1 MIQALVQLIVRAFIG
16 LIGVAPVMLELRRV
30 IAGKAARESIVM
42 AIGTMQDIDDGGGV
56 GGEGIE
62 ARGIGFGE
70 YLMPECECEGDDDD
84 DE

>member
-1 MIQALVQLIVRAFIG
+1 MMQSLLHLSARVFIW
-16 LIGVAPVMLELRRV
+16 LIGVGPVMLELRRV
-30 IAGKAARESIVM
+30 VAGKAARDSIVM
-42 AIGTMQDIDDGGGV
+42 AIGTMQDIDDG

-70 YLMPECECEGDDDD
+70 YLMPECECGGDDDD

>member
-1 MIQALVQLIVRAFIG
+1 MQSLLHLSARVFIW
-16 LIGVAPVMLELRRV
+16 LIGVGPVMLELRRV
-30 IAGKAARESIVM
+30 VAGKAARDSIVM
-42 AIGTMQDIDDGGGV
+42 AIGTMQDIDEG

-70 YLMPECECEGDDDD
+70 YLMPECECVDDDDD

>member
-1 MIQALVQLIVRAFIG
+1 MMQSLLHLSARVFIW
-16 LIGVAPVMLELRRV
+16 LIGVGPVMLELRRV
-30 IAGKAARESIVM
+30 VAGKAARDSIVM
-42 AIGTMQDIDDGGGV
+42 AIGTMQELDDSDG

-70 YLMPECECEGDDDD
+70 YLTPECECGGDDDD

>member
-1 MIQALVQLIVRAFIG
+1 MMQSLLHLSARVFIW
-16 LIGVAPVMLELRRV
+16 LIGVGPVMLELRRV
-30 IAGKAARESIVM
+30 VAGKAARDSIVM
-42 AIGTMQDIDDGGGV
+42 AIGTMQDIDEG

-70 YLMPECECEGDDDD
+70 YLMPECECGGDDDD